1 MLALRHFTSLL
12 LLVSTAFVAAS
23 PAPLPEVGAV
33 AAVEERGSGVDVVG
47 IIVTLQASVAVV
59 LPQIG
64 QLAVAAVQHKLTTH
78 LDNLCTSGL
87 ATDLT
92 IAPLIVELE
101 AAIEIAVVALG
112 TVSLSGIGSPSQCAG
127 LIAEIIEDITHTIE
141 SCEGAGTI
149 LTLGTLVAGLDQA
162 IQGLLLTVET
172 VLAGVLV
179 LVAGL
184 IVDVVALLK
193 SLLFG
198 LTLSCLGL

>member
-23 PAPLPEVGAV
+23 PAPLPEVDAV

-59 LPQIG
+59 LPQI
-64 QLAVAAVQHKLTTH
+64 
-78 LDNLCTSGL
+78 DNLCTSGL

-198 LTLSCLGL
+198 LTLGCLGL